1 MEYIIALIF
10 IVFTILIYNFFKKDT
25 NNNLS
30 SNSKPINSD
39 TIDTKS
45 GSKLP
50 LVNKINNSNENSNPI
65 LNYQDKF
72 VDAKSIMINSFKEG
86 KILNQ
91 PYITGDGKTMLFH
104 DSKRIFLCN
113 LNSFTEKNPKFLSKT
128 IEQDVICDASYSS
141 DKKYTLLILLNI

>member
-10 IVFTILIYNFFKKDT
+10 ILFTILIYNFFKKDT
-25 NNNLS
+25 NNYVSTS
-30 SNSKPINSD
+30 SKQITTNK
-39 TIDTKS
+39 IDNKS
-45 GSKLP
+45 ASKLP
-50 LVNKINNSNENSNPI
+50 EVNKINNSNENSNPI
-65 LNYQDKF
+65 LNYQDKY

-91 PYITGDGKTMLFH
+91 PYITGDGKTILFH

-113 LNSFTEKNPKFLSKT
+113 LNSFSEKNPKFLSKT

-141 DKKYTLLILLNI
+141 DKK